1 MQVCA
6 SGVMRHLPDLIK
18 TWLGGNAGLTALKC
32 GAH

>member
-6 SGVMRHLPDLIK
+6 SGAMRHLPDLNK
-18 TWLGGNAGLTALKC
+18 PRLGGNAGLTALKC